1 MSGRATARVHE
12 AKVKMLA
19 VNLDNAVGALAN
31 AILITSRALAPMS
44 DIEGHAGTLRR
55 SGRVEKLG
63 LSKYQV
69 VYGSGIKDTNGKET
83 GDAPYAAYQERG
95 MWPDGTHVIKNHTTP
110 GTQTHY
116 LLTAGQTEI
125 KQGFRRFL

>member
-69 VYGSGIKDTNGKET
+69 VYGSGI
-83 GDAPYAAYQERG
+83 APYAAYQERG